1 MRVLVTGGAGYIGSH
16 TVRELM
22 RNKHEVVI
30 LDNLCKGHIG
40 AVPAGNPFEQ
50 GDIADRALVDDILRR
65 YGIEAVIHFAA
76 FSLVGESMVDPAP
89 YFRNNTAG
97 SLALFEA
104 MVQHKINKVIFSST
118 AAVYGEPEH
127 CPITENAAKTPT
139 NNYGMSKLMIE
150 EILKSFDRAYGL
162 NYVSL
167 RYFNAAGAHISGEI
181 GEDHD
186 PETHLIPL
194 VLQAVL
200 GQRDSIKI
208 FGTNYPTPDG
218 TCVRDYIHVTD
229 LANAHVLALEYL
241 DRESTSNIFNLGN
254 GEGFSVRQVI
264 DSAIRVTGREIAV
277 MEDERRAG
285 DPAVL
290 VAGSDRIKKELGW
303 KPQFAGIDTIVDTAW
318 KWHLNHPE
326 GFGDKPAGQ
335 G

>member
-22 RNKHEVVI
+22 RNNNEVVI
-30 LDNLCKGHIG
+30 LDNLCKGHRS
-40 AVPAGNPFEQ
+40 AVPRGVPFEE
-50 GDIADRALVDDILRR
+50 GDIADRALVQNILRR
-65 YGIEAVIHFAA
+65 YGIEAVMHFAA
-76 FSLVGESMVDPAP
+76 FSLVGESMEDPAP
-89 YFRNNTAG
+89 YFRNNTVG
-97 SLALFEA
+97 SLALLETL
-104 MVQHKINKVIFSST
+104 VQNNIKKVIFSST

-127 CPITENAAKTPT
+127 WPVTENDAKAPT
-139 NNYGMSKLMIE
+139 NNYGLSKLMIE
-150 EILKSFDRAYGL
+150 EILRSFDRAYGL

-194 VLQAVL
+194 VLQTAL
-200 GQRDSIKI
+200 GQRESIKI
-208 FGTNYPTPDG
+208 FGTDYPTPDG

-241 DRESTSNIFNLGN
+241 DRKNVSNIFNLGN

-264 DSAIRVTGREIAV
+264 DSAVRVTGRKITVVEA
-277 MEDERRAG
+277 ERRAG
-285 DPAVL
+285 DPAIL
-290 VAGSDRIKKELGW
+290 VAGSDRIKQELGW
-303 KPQFAGIDTIVDTAW
+303 KPEYTGIDAIVAAAW

-326 GFGDKPAGQ
+326 GFGDRKQ
-335 G
+335 K